1 MKQISFNKFKHNYG
15 GNIMKDYIE
24 TNIKSTFAIANEVA
38 TGLHFSITNIGCLY
52 GIFTLGIIKLIPG
65 TEKIATPA
73 QQAIGKF
80 AYMIGRKEN

>member
-1 MKQISFNKFKHNYG
+1 MTNYFN
-15 GNIMKDYIE
+15 
-24 TNIKSTFAIANEVA
+24 TNIKSTFTIANEVA
-38 TGLHFSITNIGCLY
+38 TGLHFSIANVGFLY

-65 TEKIATPA
+65 TEKLATPA